1 MKNFKYIVIDDE
13 YPSHL
18 IVRHHF
24 KAHLDYTCIATFFD
38 PKMALSF
45 LQEHEIDLIFLDI
58 KMPGM
63 DGFQFLEA
71 LKKNIFVV
79 FFTAYPEEYSL
90 NAHNYIDK
98 NMVFFSNKAQFSHY
112 LPRILAHFEK
122 IHEEKEIINKI
133 NQLFNNEIYTF
144 PKKINNKPILLA
156 DIVFITV
163 IKHNIVLKMKNGEE
177 IIDRLTLCELM
188 SFLPSDI
195 FLQIRRNTIIN
206 IISVTAFTDTTI
218 CLEDQ
223 HFRIST
229 RRQKTVIQ
237 TLKKQMHELYGSYS
251 SKRHKTGVFS
261 Y

>member
-18 IVRHHF
+18 LVQHHF
-24 KAHLDYTCIATFFD
+24 RAYLNYTCIATFFD

-45 LQEHEIDLIFLDI
+45 LREHEIDLIFLDI
-58 KMPGM
+58 KMPEM

-71 LKKNIFVV
+71 LEKNIFVV
-79 FFTAYPEEYSL
+79 LFTAYPEKYSL
-90 NAHNYIDK
+90 NAHDYIDK
-98 NMVFFSNKAQFSHY
+98 NLVFFFQKAQFLYY
-112 LPRILAHFEK
+112 LPRIITRFEK
-122 IHEEKEIINKI
+122 LYEEKEIINKI

-229 RRQKTVIQ
+229 RRQKAVIQ
-237 TLKKQMHELYGSYS
+237 TLKKQIHELYGDYL
-251 SKRHKTGVFS
+251 SKRHKTGAFS
-261 Y
+261 H